1 MTTAAQA
8 LEDHQTL
15 SSENKEVRS
24 MTLRQSSREISFIAI
39 LLLAGATAF
48 AQQPQPGGAQQSSP
62 AQQQPGQANNPN
74 SALAN
79 ADASGPS
86 TPNFAD
92 QAFVEDTLKDNQA
105 LLQMSQLAQQ
115 KASSGDVKEFS
126 QHMIQIHTQLN
137 QQLAPLAK
145 QLDVSANQKPSKQE
159 KKEIAQLE
167 QLSGPDF
174 DTAYI
179 QAMAKEQQHSLKEFK
194 NEESAQN
201 PMIQKATK
209 IDEPVLTQHFQI
221 LQKIAQTHNVPLDA
235 KE

>member
-1 MTTAAQA
+1 MTPQ
-8 LEDHQTL
+8 H
-15 SSENKEVRS
+15 
-24 MTLRQSSREISFIAI
+24 SSREISFIAV

-48 AQQPQPGGAQQSSP
+48 AQQPQNMQQQSSP
-62 AQQQPGQANNPN
+62 AQQQQPTPGQSNAT
-74 SALAN
+74 SSIAN
-79 ADASGPS
+79 ADSSGPS
-86 TPNFAD
+86 TASFAD
-92 QAFVEDTLKDNQA
+92 QSFIEDTLKDNQA
-105 LLQMSQLAQQ
+105 QVEMSQLAQQ

-145 QLDVSANQKPSKQE
+145 QLAVNENQKPSKE
-159 KKEIAQLE
+159 AKKEIAQLE

-179 QAMAKEQQHSLKEFK
+179 QAMVKEQQHSLKEFK
-194 NEESAQN
+194 SEESAQN
-201 PMIQKATK
+201 PMIQRATK
-209 IDEPVLTQHFQI
+209 VDEPVLTQHFQI

>member
-1 MTTAAQA
+1 
-8 LEDHQTL
+8 
-15 SSENKEVRS
+15 
-24 MTLRQSSREISFIAI
+24 MTLQHSSREISFIAV

-48 AQQPQPGGAQQSSP
+48 AQQPQNMQQQSSP
-62 AQQQPGQANNPN
+62 AQQQQPTPGQSNAT
-74 SALAN
+74 SSIAN
-79 ADASGPS
+79 ADSSGPS
-86 TPNFAD
+86 TASFAD
-92 QAFVEDTLKDNQA
+92 QSFIEDTLKDNQA
-105 LLQMSQLAQQ
+105 QVEMSQLAQQ

-145 QLDVSANQKPSKQE
+145 QLAVNENQKPSKE
-159 KKEIAQLE
+159 AKKEIAQLE

-179 QAMAKEQQHSLKEFK
+179 QAMVKEQQHSLKEFK
-194 NEESAQN
+194 SEESAQN
-201 PMIQKATK
+201 PMIQRATK
-209 IDEPVLTQHFQI
+209 VDEPVLTQHFQI

>member
-1 MTTAAQA
+1 MTPQ
-8 LEDHQTL
+8 H
-15 SSENKEVRS
+15 SR
-24 MTLRQSSREISFIAI
+24 REISFIAV

-48 AQQPQPGGAQQSSP
+48 AQQPQNMQQQSSP
-62 AQQQPGQANNPN
+62 AQQQQPTPGQSNAT
-74 SALAN
+74 SSIAN
-79 ADASGPS
+79 ADSPSPSG
-86 TPNFAD
+86 PNFAD
-92 QAFVEDTLKDNQA
+92 QSFIEDTLKDNQA
-105 LLQMSQLAQQ
+105 QVEMSQLAQQ

-145 QLDVSANQKPSKQE
+145 QLAVNENQKPSKE
-159 KKEIAQLE
+159 AKKEIAQLE

-179 QAMAKEQQHSLKEFK
+179 QAMVKEQQHSLKEFK
-194 NEESAQN
+194 SEESAQN